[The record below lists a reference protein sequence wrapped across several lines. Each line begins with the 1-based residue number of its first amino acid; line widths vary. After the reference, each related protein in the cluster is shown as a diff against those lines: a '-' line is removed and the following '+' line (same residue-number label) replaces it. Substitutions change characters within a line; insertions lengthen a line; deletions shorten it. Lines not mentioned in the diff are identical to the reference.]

1 MEYFVTIEDALSKIE
16 ELHSLTEIMS
26 KNDGC
31 KRFVALN
38 ELVRKIR
45 VSLNALHYIP
55 YEKYEVLCAPANLLY
70 RSMITDL
77 MTSLLI
83 SQVND
88 KQLED
93 IIYIFDWDFT
103 NSLKSALK
111 ANIEIRKKT
120 YPEDV
125 DAFDEQAIEYQEKL
139 YDDLKDYLSSAKGED
154 WKLKPKKHIHINGE
168 IFDGQISQIYKILR
182 TFEEVSGYAYAYQY
196 YRLFSQSEHFSIL
209 GRKINY
215 RQTFH
220 ERYYNKVRAFI
231 YLGAELLYDKYR
243 RLQDLI

>member
-1 MEYFVTIEDALSKIE
+1 MEYFVTIEDVLGKIE
-16 ELHSLTEIMS
+16 HLHSLTESKS
-26 KNDGC
+26 KNGEC
-31 KRFVALN
+31 KRFIALN

-45 VSLNALHYIP
+45 ISLNALHYIP

-83 SQVND
+83 SQVDD

-93 IIYIFDWDFT
+93 IIYIFDRDFT

-111 ANIEIRKKT
+111 ANIEIRKET

-125 DAFDEQAIEYQEKL
+125 DAFDEQATEYQEKL
-139 YDDLKDYLSSAKGED
+139 YDELKDYLSSAKGED
-154 WKLKPKKHIHINGE
+154 WKLKKKTPIYINGE
-168 IFDGQISQIYKILR
+168 RFDGQISQIYNILR

-196 YRLFSQSEHFSIL
+196 YRLFSQSEHFSIK
-209 GRKINY
+209 GRIINHK
-215 RQTFH
+215 QTFH
-220 ERYYNKVRAFI
+220 EEYYNKVRALV
-231 YLGAELLYDKYR
+231 YLGAELLYNKYSGTN
-243 RLQDLI
+243 I